1 LKTNNNLGRISK
13 KISIKSTTYTNAA
26 ERSSAPV
33 QSRFSMALRQRASAK
48 SMLSALRQCKN
59 NLKLYFAPKHSS

>member
-1 LKTNNNLGRISK
+1 
-13 KISIKSTTYTNAA
+13 A

-33 QSRFSMALRQRASAK
+33 QSRFSMALRQQASAK

-59 NLKLYFAPKHSS
+59 NLKLYFAPKHST

>member
-1 LKTNNNLGRISK
+1 MKA
-13 KISIKSTTYTNAA
+13 TTYTNAT

-59 NLKLYFAPKHSS
+59 NHRLYLLAAHNLYMHLIEQIGSA